1 MIGGAGLTRNVFN
14 RIWFFT
20 PFKFLRYK
28 VNIVKRNSTFD
39 SKEIIEIIAWI
50 RIKTFR
56 FEMSPEK

>member
-1 MIGGAGLTRNVFN
+1 MIGGAGLIRNVLN

-20 PFKFLRYK
+20 PLKFLRYK
-28 VNIVKRNSTFD
+28 VNIVKHNSTFD
-39 SKEIIEIIAWI
+39 SKEIIEMIDWI